1 MAEMKMSLLKSVRS
15 ARGKKAAKAQFQS
28 KILGDLQRES
38 QIVETKRSR
47 NPRDLEMKP
56 IDNNP
61 MMQRRFRFRRSA
73 AGAAV
78 VTADSLLNL
87 MGVATGSSAFKRYF
101 GTMRLLKVEG
111 WTTTVANVNGTNNMS
126 IEFYSDLGSDSFDQ
140 GPPQVF
146 ASESSGTSIPG
157 HICVRPGVL
166 CKLGRPVLGGQATG
180 APYAV
185 FRTLGNPGDI
195 VEVTVEFDLVDAG
208 LMAGHSLTG
217 SGGFAGFVLE
227 NTYLDNTSTSGTA
240 GTQLLT
246 SLSAFQTAIM
256 QG

>member
-1 MAEMKMSLLKSVRS
+1 MELKTQLLKPSKVRGRK
-15 ARGKKAAKAQFQS
+15 AGKSQFRQLM
-28 KILGDLQRES
+28 LGDLEREA
-38 QIVETKRSR
+38 QVVETKKGR
-47 NPRDLEMKP
+47 NVRELEVRP

-73 AGAAV
+73 AGAAL

-87 MGVATGSSAFKRYF
+87 MGVATGSSAFKRLF
-101 GTMRLLKVEG
+101 GTMRLLKVEA
-111 WTTTVANVNGTNNMS
+111 WTTTTANTNGTNNIS
-126 IEFYSDLGSDSFDQ
+126 LEFYSDLGSDAFDQ

-146 ASESSGTSIPG
+146 STESSGTSIPG
-157 HICVRPGVL
+157 HISVRPGVL
-166 CKLGRPVLGGQATG
+166 TKLGRPILGGTATG
-180 APYAV
+180 APYVV

-195 VEVTVEFDLVDAG
+195 IEVTVEFDYVDAG

-217 SGGFAGFVLE
+217 SGGFAGFLLE

-240 GTQLLT
+240 GSQLLN